1 MEALHASWPL
11 WTRAAATEEGGQWPR
26 CHASGGAG
34 AHATPQCRSWIATWS
49 ANAGDSAA
57 DVPGAGGAPR
67 LPPNGQTDG
76 GGAQAA
82 GWHGGPERVDH
93 AEDTVGHAGE

>member
-1 MEALHASWPL
+1 MPGSERLHPPPTARPL
-11 WTRAAATEEGGQWPR
+11 WVPVGGCEQ
-26 CHASGGAG
+26 A
-34 AHATPQCRSWIATWS
+34 ATWS
-49 ANAGDSAA
+49 ASAGDSAA

-82 GWHGGPERVDH
+82 GWHGGPERADH
-93 AEDTVGHAGE
+93 AEDIVGHAGE